1 MGQSGAALMPKL
13 ELRFE
18 NSLLAEYRLEMRP
31 LVIGRG
37 PDCDIFID
45 NLAVSTHHARVFFE
59 NDQYVLQ
66 DNQSLNGTFVN
77 KLKVADRVLLR
88 DGDAIAIG
96 KHLLVYYEF
105 AEAQQPAPQL
115 PKVSAPSLNE
125 TFVLET
131 KQRVELLMREP
142 EEAQAVSRRIQL
154 AHLRVIRGK
163 TDQEEYVLTSQL
175 VIIGKSEVATI
186 RLLGW
191 FKPKTAGVITRR
203 NDGYYVGPA
212 SARPKISING
222 APIMGPRLLRD
233 GDVIEVPGA
242 KMIFTLA

>member
-1 MGQSGAALMPKL
+1 MPKL

-18 NSLLAEYRLEMRP
+18 NSLLAEYCLEMRP

-77 KLKVADRVLLR
+77 NLKVADRVLLR
-88 DGDAIAIG
+88 DGDTIAIG
-96 KHLLVYYEF
+96 KHSLVFYQF
-105 AEAQQPAPQL
+105 AEAQQPAPQIA
-115 PKVSAPSLNE
+115 KVSAPSLNE

-131 KQRVELLMREP
+131 KKRVELLMKEP

-163 TDQEEYVLTSQL
+163 TDQAEYVLTSQL
-175 VIIGKSEVATI
+175 AIIGKSEVATI

-212 SARPKISING
+212 SARPRISING
-222 APIMGPRLLRD
+222 APIMGPRLLHD